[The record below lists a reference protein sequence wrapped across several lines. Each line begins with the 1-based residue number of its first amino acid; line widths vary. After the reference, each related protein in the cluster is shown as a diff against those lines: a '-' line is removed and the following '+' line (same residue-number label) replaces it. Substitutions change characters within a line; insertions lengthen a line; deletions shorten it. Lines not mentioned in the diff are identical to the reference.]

1 MSGSALPPTPGKYA
15 SMQAVVQVEV
25 KDTEFNAEF
34 LVSMMPKLRYDA
46 LWQAAKQVIRIPG
59 IGATN
64 RVQSVLRGCS
74 LTWHRRCQSIFRT
87 AGNRMK
93 SY

>member
-46 LWQAAKQVIRIPG
+46 LWQAAKQVIRMPG
-59 IGATN
+59 LWG
-64 RVQSVLRGCS
+64 
-74 LTWHRRCQSIFRT
+74 
-87 AGNRMK
+87 
-93 SY
+93 Y